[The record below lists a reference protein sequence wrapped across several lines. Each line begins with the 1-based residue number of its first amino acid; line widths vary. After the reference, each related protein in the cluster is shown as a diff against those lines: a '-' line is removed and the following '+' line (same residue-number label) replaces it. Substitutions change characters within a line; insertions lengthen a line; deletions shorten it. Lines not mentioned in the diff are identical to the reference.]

1 MFVFDILKDIVI
13 TLLILVSFTLAIK
26 VKDNRPKNTKKCE
39 EITDNDLTIL
49 SKCDN
54 IFWAY
59 ISSNHYAVE
68 LLKKRFEYEKNLSYA
83 EYSRLPF
90 NNKIDWLQ
98 ISKNKN
104 AIDLIKERLEYE
116 NYLGEEYKFQEI
128 PYMRDTLNKINWH
141 YMSGNQNAIELLRER
156 IKYEKS
162 IFTEKYSNLKNKIDW
177 TNNMGTSINKNIVIL
192 LKDLLIK

>member
-1 MFVFDILKDIVI
+1 MLNLITDVI
-13 TLLILVSFTLAIK
+13 ITFLILVSFTLAVN
-26 VKDNRPKNTKKCE
+26 VKDNFTNKNRKNKD
-39 EITDNDLTIL
+39 EITDNDLTVL
-49 SKCDN
+49 SKCNN
-54 IFWAY
+54 IFWGY
-59 ISSNHYAVE
+59 LSSNHYAVE

-104 AIDLIKERLEYE
+104 AIDLIKERIEYE
-116 NYLGEEYKFQEI
+116 NNLGEEYKYQEN

-156 IKYEKS
+156 IKYEKTLS
-162 IFTEKYSNLKNKIDW
+162 KEIYSNLKNRIDW
-177 TNNMGTSINKNIVIL
+177 TNNMGTNINKNAIIL
-192 LKDLLIK
+192 LKDLLIE